1 MRASLLCTLASTGLF
16 ASLVSTTPLHSS
28 RLVNKFHDR
37 ELRPRDDTL
46 WPPILP
52 DWPFPPNRTVTDG
65 TAPKPETTLPAGE
78 TSDGREFNTHKELS
92 KAFLDNSCSSEHEKI
107 IFAAWDEARDLN
119 KAQTQYQ
126 DGYPYDIPHTNW
138 LGKDWNSEGR

>member
-1 MRASLLCTLASTGLF
+1 MRTSLLCTLASTGLL

-28 RLVNKFHDR
+28 RLVTKFHDR
-37 ELRPRDDTL
+37 ELRPRDENL

-52 DWPFPPNRTVTDG
+52 DWPFPPNQTDTDD
-65 TAPKPETTLPAGE
+65 TAPKPETTPPAGE
-78 TSDGREFNTHKELS
+78 TSDGREIHTRKELS
-92 KAFLDNSCSSEHEKI
+92 KAFLDNSCSNERADMI
-107 IFAAWDEARDLN
+107 LAAWDEAKVLN

-138 LGKDWNSEGR
+138 LGKDWNSDGR